1 MTRFD
6 KLMCELCPDGVEY
19 CNLIDFLA
27 IKNGGDYKHFGVGSY
42 PVYGSGGIM
51 AYIDH
56 YAYNKP
62 SVLIPRKGSIDKLYY
77 VEEPFWNVDTIFYT
91 DINTEKA
98 VPKYVY
104 YCLQSEH
111 LEQYNT
117 AGGVPSLTQK
127 VLNKIRIPLP
137 PIEVQREIVRI
148 LDDFAEQTERLKA
161 ELTAELTARKKQYE
175 YYRDKLL
182 DRPHDSAKIITI
194 GELGAWSGGK
204 TPSMDNL
211 DYWEDGTIPWI
222 TSKDMKVPTLED
234 TADHITKQAINEASM
249 TVYPPN
255 GIAVVTR
262 SGILKHTLPVAF
274 VPFETTVNQD
284 IKMLVAGEGVLPRYA
299 FHAIQ
304 GKSPDIL
311 AKTKKQGGTVDSLE
325 FKRFLD
331 YKIPLP
337 SLEVQKS
344 LIEVLDNF
352 DAICSDLNIGLPAEI
367 EARQKQYEYYRD
379 MLLTFAESGSTILT
393 DRQTDRQNI
402 IKLIQYVFGY
412 AWLSLDEISTSFRG
426 EYITKK
432 DSRTGNIPVIL
443 GGQEPAYYIDKANHA
458 GEIVVV
464 ARSGASAGF
473 VSYWNEPVFIT
484 DGFGYENNPS
494 LVTAKYL
501 FYILKNR
508 ETELNA
514 MKRGA
519 GVPHI
524 SGGALAE
531 IQFAIPNLQEQQRI
545 VSILDRFDTLC
556 NDLTAGLPAEIE
568 ARQKQ
573 YEYYR
578 DKLLTFKERIST

>member
-234 TADHITKQAINEASM
+234 TADHITKQAISEASM

-304 GKSPDIL
+304 GKSP
-311 AKTKKQGGTVDSLE
+311 
-325 FKRFLD
+325 
-331 YKIPLP
+331 
-337 SLEVQKS
+337 
-344 LIEVLDNF
+344 
-352 DAICSDLNIGLPAEI
+352 
-367 EARQKQYEYYRD
+367 
-379 MLLTFAESGSTILT
+379 
-393 DRQTDRQNI
+393 DRQNI